1 MSPAASSDTPT
12 SYKVEMLDDW
22 KGVIDPQKRRTL
34 QNRLNQRAH
43 RRRNKAAQ
51 AQAKTARGAPIL
63 PKEPSVAVSVVDAA
77 RNGALVKHAPQ
88 GQHQV
93 QLDVHQQIQTFFP
106 SLDKLSILGP
116 QAEKSKYI
124 LRHLESLFY
133 AEYAASSPRT
143 DLLLGLTRV
152 NFLRAIHTNIEILGY
167 SAAEMHDDALSQFG
181 TAGPMKPSLRPTS
194 SALFPASLQPTPIQ
208 LTVPH
213 HPWLDLLPIPQ
224 MRDNLILAE
233 AGIGEGHGYDDV
245 QLCRDM
251 CGYGTLSPPADRS
264 AGNGET
270 GIIIWRDP
278 WDPEGWEVTESF
290 LRRWGWVV
298 VGCTELFRATNR
310 WRAVRGE
317 RPLFRLD
324 S

>member
-1 MSPAASSDTPT
+1 MSSAASSDIPPPQ
-12 SYKVEMLDDW
+12 YEVEILDEW
-22 KGVIDPQKRRTL
+22 KGVIDPQKRRKL

-43 RRRNKAAQ
+43 RRRKKAAQ
-51 AQAKTARGAPIL
+51 VQAKPSRNAPIL
-63 PKEPSVAVSVVDAA
+63 PKEASVADPAVDPA
-77 RNGALVKHAPQ
+77 RNGALVKHVPQ
-88 GQHQV
+88 GPRQV
-93 QLDVHQQIQTFFP
+93 QVHQKIETFFP
-106 SLDKLSILGP
+106 DLDKVSILGP

-133 AEYAASSPRT
+133 AEYIASSPRT

-152 NFLRAIHTNIEILGY
+152 NFLRALHTNIEILGY

-181 TAGPMKPSLRPTS
+181 TAGPVRSSVRPTS
-194 SALFPASLQPTPIQ
+194 SSLFPASLQPTPLQ

-233 AGIGEGHGYDDV
+233 AGVGEGCGYDDV

-251 CGYGTLSPPADRS
+251 CGYGTLSIPADRS

-278 WDPEGWEVTESF
+278 WDPEGWEVTETF

-298 VGCTELFRATNR
+298 AGCMELFRATNR

-317 RPLFRLD
+317 RPLFRVKA
-324 S
+324 

>member
-1 MSPAASSDTPT
+1 
-12 SYKVEMLDDW
+12 MLDEW

-43 RRRNKAAQ
+43 
-51 AQAKTARGAPIL
+51 I
-63 PKEPSVAVSVVDAA
+63 
-77 RNGALVKHAPQ
+77 
-88 GQHQV
+88 
-93 QLDVHQQIQTFFP
+93 HQQIQTFFP
-106 SLDKLSILGP
+106 ELDRLSILGP

-133 AEYAASSPRT
+133 TEYAASSPRT

-152 NFLRAIHTNIEILGY
+152 NFMRALHTNIEILGY

-194 SALFPASLQPTPIQ
+194 STFFPASLQPTPIQ

-233 AGIGEGHGYDDV
+233 AGAGAGAGEEYCYDDV

-251 CGYGTLSPPADRS
+251 CGYGTLSLPADRS
-264 AGNGET
+264 TGNGET
-270 GIIIWRDP
+270 GIIVWRDP
-278 WDPEGWEVTESF
+278 WDPEGWEVTETF

-298 VGCTELFRATNR
+298 AECTELFRATNR

-317 RPLFRLD
+317 RALFRLD
-324 S
+324 A